1 MVTSIGFS
9 LGAGAGIDTK
19 ALIEDLAKA
28 QREPQEALILRRE
41 TANTAKVSALAE
53 ASSAI
58 DSFASALSKLI
69 AGGSLFTQPSV
80 SDPTLL
86 AASALPGADI
96 GSLSAQ
102 VEVRQ
107 LAQSQS
113 LVSVNL
119 ASPLTAVGQGTLTL
133 TTASGS
139 HAITIGATNDS
150 LDGLARAINDK
161 NAGVTATVVTDSNG
175 ARLMLKGATGAAN
188 AFTLAVPGGTTSG
201 LERFAYDPNVAGGMT
216 AAQTAKNAIV
226 RLDGVDVERAS
237 NSFSDLISGV
247 QIDLKKAAV
256 GTTVSIGTTRPTASI
271 KQAVSDFVEAY
282 NELHQMLADATAAA
296 KDGAEAGPLRGDIG
310 IRQMQ
315 RELARLTT
323 SELSSSGAYKT
334 LAEIGVATNRDG
346 TLRVDTLKLDE
357 AFETD
362 AAAVEALFNPRQ
374 YSSNPAVVIA
384 SKIGVV
390 KPGTYTLTNLLAPVA
405 GGDASGKI
413 GGIAMIGTGE
423 ALRAPI
429 TSPAKGLVVRVDA
442 DVASATITIEAGL
455 GGALQA
461 IRDALRASNGPLA
474 TTQDRLGKEAKSI
487 ATDRATLERRSDAY
501 YNRLVTSFSAM
512 DRQVNAF
519 KATQSYLEQQIKIWS
534 NSND

>member
-19 ALIEDLAKA
+19 ALIEDLAAAEKA
-28 QREPQEALILRRE
+28 PKEALIARRE
-41 TANTAKVSALAE
+41 TANTARISALAE
-53 ASSAI
+53 ASGAI
-58 DSFASALSKLI
+58 DGFATALSKLI

-80 SDPTLL
+80 SDPSLL
-86 AASALPGADI
+86 TASAIAGADI
-96 GSLSAQ
+96 SSLSAQ

-113 LVSVNL
+113 LASVNL
-119 ASPLTAVGQGTLTL
+119 ASPLATVGQGTLTL

-139 HAITIGATNDS
+139 HAIAIDAANDS
-150 LDGLARAINDK
+150 LDGLARAINGK

-188 AFTLAVPGGTTSG
+188 AFTLSVPGGTTSG

-216 AAQTAKNAIV
+216 AAQTAKNAVV
-226 RLDGVDVERAS
+226 RLDGVEVERSS
-237 NSFSDLISGV
+237 NSFSDLIAGV

-256 GTTVSIGTTRPTASI
+256 GTTVSIGTTRPTESI
-271 KQAVSDFVEAY
+271 KQAVGDFVDAY
-282 NELHQMLADATAAA
+282 NELHKLLSDATAAA
-296 KDGAEAGPLRGDIG
+296 KDGKEAGPLRGDAG

-323 SELSSSGAYKT
+323 SELTSSGSFKT

-346 TLRVDTLKLDE
+346 TLRVDTLKLDD
-357 AFETD
+357 AFEAD

-374 YSSNPAVVIA
+374 YSSNPAIVIA
-384 SKIGVV
+384 SKVGTV
-390 KPGTYTLTNLLAPVA
+390 KPGTYTLTNLFAPVGA
-405 GGDASGKI
+405 GDASGTL
-413 GGIAMIGTGE
+413 GGIALIGTGA

-461 IRDALRASNGPLA
+461 IRDTLRASNGPLA
-474 TTQDRLGKEAKSI
+474 ATQDRLSKEAKSI
-487 ATDRATLERRSDAY
+487 AADRETFERRSDAY

-534 NSND
+534 NSDD

>member
-19 ALIEDLAKA
+19 ALIEDLAAAEKA
-28 QREPQEALILRRE
+28 PKEALIARRE
-41 TANTAKVSALAE
+41 TANTAKISALAE

-58 DSFASALSKLI
+58 DGFASALSKLI

-80 SDPTLL
+80 SDPSLL
-86 AASALPGADI
+86 AASAIAGADI
-96 GSLSAQ
+96 SSLSAQ

-113 LVSVNL
+113 LVSANF
-119 ASPLTAVGQGTLTL
+119 ASPLVAVGQGTLTL

-139 HAITIGATNDS
+139 HAITIDATNDS

-161 NAGVTATVVTDSNG
+161 SAGVTATVVTDTNG
-175 ARLMLKGATGAAN
+175 SRLMLKGATGAAN
-188 AFTLAVPGGTTSG
+188 TYTLAVPVGTTSG

-216 AAQTAKNAIV
+216 EAQPAQDAIV
-226 RLDGVDVERAS
+226 RLDGVDVQRAS
-237 NSFSDLISGV
+237 NSFSDLIAGV
-247 QIDLKKAAV
+247 QIDLKKAAP
-256 GTTVSIGTTRPTASI
+256 GTIISIGTTRPTESI
-271 KQAVSDFVEAY
+271 KQAVSDFVDAY
-282 NELHQMLADATAAA
+282 NELHKLLADATAAA
-296 KDGAEAGPLRGDIG
+296 TDTTAAGPLRGDTG

-323 SELSSSGAYKT
+323 SELTSVGAFKT

-346 TLRVDTLKLDE
+346 TLRVDTLRLND

-374 YSSNPAVVIA
+374 FSSNPAIVIA
-384 SKIGVV
+384 SKIGTVA
-390 KPGTYTLTNLLAPVA
+390 PGTYTLTNLLAPVGA
-405 GGDASGKI
+405 GDASGTI
-413 GGIAMIGTGE
+413 NGIAMIGTGE

-429 TSPAKGLVVRVDA
+429 TSAAKGLVVRVDA

-461 IRDALRASNGPLA
+461 IRDTLRASNGPLA
-474 TTQDRLGKEAKSI
+474 VTKDRLSNEAKDI
-487 ATDRATLERRSDAY
+487 ATDRATLERRSAAFLS
-501 YNRLVTSFSAM
+501 RLVTNFSAM